1 MFKLFLELKTV
12 KFQNSRFVHVALKI
26 WVPLKSD
33 FYHGQVFQ
41 SFQNLTTQ
49 SQIKMLIEKMGKKNF
64 YVPVRKFTTRWG
76 YGKKFPCPRFFEPQN
91 FFSQFCSCPLTP
103 NARLTSAATS
113 FDRKRH
119 FTPWLW
125 WILTIFLEI
134 MSSPEVFMV
143 LFFSS
148 KPVNHPD

>member
-1 MFKLFLELKTV
+1 MSKLFLELKTV
-12 KFQNSRFVHVALKI
+12 KFQISRFVHVALKI
-26 WVPLKSD
+26 WVPLKSH

-41 SFQNLTTQ
+41 SFQNLATQ

-64 YVPVRKFTTRWG
+64 YVPVRKFTTRWE

-91 FFSQFCSCPLTP
+91 FFSQFCSCLLTP
-103 NARLTSAATS
+103 SARLTSAATS
-113 FDRKRH
+113 FDRKRL

-134 MSSPEVFMV
+134 VKSGSLYGHVFSCN
-143 LFFSS
+143 L
-148 KPVNHPD
+148 